1 MKLVYK
7 IIEIVLYVALFAALV
22 VFGYMAFELTLCFF
36 SLCFDNVTGGY
47 AGFKWFLNQ

>member
-1 MKLVYK
+1 MELVYK

-22 VFGYMAFELTLCFF
+22 VFGYAAFELILCFF

-47 AGFKWFLNQ
+47 AGFEWFLNH